1 MRTGER
7 IAERRIAKG
16 LSQTQLAKLVGVSQA
31 TIGKLESG
39 ISSGSSHLH
48 KIARVLETTPAY
60 LNRETEDPDE
70 GAVPLPSLNTVA
82 EQLDLV
88 AVQEIDLKFGMGA
101 TELELPVTSQIRHFS
116 REWLRQYTR
125 ANPEHLYFAQGIG
138 DSMEPTIKDSDLL
151 LVDTSEKIIRMSD
164 KFWAIAFGHSG
175 MVKRLRPMPDGGVKI
190 LSDNPMVP
198 EEVAY
203 DGELHVLGRVVG
215 IVRKM

>member
-70 GAVPLPSLNTVA
+70 GAVPLPSLDTVA

-88 AVQEIDLKFGMGA
+88 PVQEIDLKFGMGA

-116 REWLRQYTR
+116 REWLRQYTH
-125 ANPEHLYFAQGIG
+125 ANPETLYFAQGIG

-151 LVDTSEKIIRMSD
+151 LIDTSEKIIRLSD